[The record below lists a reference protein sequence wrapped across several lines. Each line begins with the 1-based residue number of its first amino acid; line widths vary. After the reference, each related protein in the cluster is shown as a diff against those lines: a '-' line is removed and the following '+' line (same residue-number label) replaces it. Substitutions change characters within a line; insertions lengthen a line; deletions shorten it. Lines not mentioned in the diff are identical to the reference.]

1 LTALALR
8 PTRLRLA
15 PGRTITRLQRGLM
28 WLVGAAGGIVVIE
41 PAPYEFVIALA
52 MLVFAA
58 TGLHLRPAHLPLLLL
73 LIAYNIGYLI
83 GVVPVLTEEGTVTWT
98 AVSCFMSVTTLFF
111 ALALVEDTERRLD
124 MLLKGYLA
132 IAIAVSIFGILTYFH
147 LLPDSDT
154 FIFASRSRSTFKDPN
169 VLGAFLVLPTVLA
182 LQRTMTGRLRDFLVG
197 GLMTAVLAVE
207 LLLAFSRGAWGS
219 FGAAAA
225 LMLGLTYVTCGS
237 GRERRRIILIA
248 VVGTVVLG
256 ALIVVILSLPQVSGL
271 FEERAS
277 LVQSYDSGRFG
288 RFGRHI
294 LGAQLALDQPL
305 GIGPL
310 QFSKYFPEDPHN
322 SFLDSFMAGG
332 WLSGAAYLALALVT
346 LAIGLRYVFV
356 RTPWRATYI
365 ALYATF
371 VAEVG
376 ESYIIDVQHWR
387 HYFLIMGV
395 LWGLVVA
402 AAALRRATPDVAA
415 AAASSRGAAN
425 RTTRV
430 LPNPDNSSA
439 YDKREAIGCVALP
452 QSL

>member
-1 LTALALR
+1 MTALALR
-8 PTRLRLA
+8 SAPPRFA
-15 PGRTITRLQRGLM
+15 PGRAITRLQHGLM
-28 WLVGAAGGIVVIE
+28 WLIGAAGGIVVIE
-41 PAPYEFVIALA
+41 PAPYEFVVVLA
-52 MLVFAA
+52 MVVFLA
-58 TGLHLRPAHLPLLLL
+58 TGMPLRAAHIPLLLL
-73 LIAYNIGYLI
+73 LVAYNIGYLI
-83 GVVPVLTEEGTVTWT
+83 GVVPVLTEEGTVMWT

-111 ALALVEDTERRLD
+111 ALALTEDTERRLD

-132 IAIAVSIFGILTYFH
+132 VAVAVAVFGILTYFH
-147 LLPDSDT
+147 LLPGSDT

-169 VLGAFLVLPTVLA
+169 VLGAFLVLPTVLS

-197 GLMTAVLAVE
+197 GLMTAVLAIE
-207 LLLAFSRGAWGS
+207 LLLAFSRGAWGA
-219 FGAAAA
+219 FGVAVA
-225 LMLGLTYVTCGS
+225 LMLGLTYLTCGS

-248 VVGTVVLG
+248 ALGTVVLG
-256 ALIVVILSLPQVSGL
+256 ALIVAVLSLPQVSGL

-277 LVQSYDSGRFG
+277 LVQSYDAGRFG

-294 LGAQLALDQPL
+294 LGAQLALDQPF

-332 WLSGAAYLALALVT
+332 WISGAAYLALTLVT
-346 LAIGLRYVFV
+346 LTIGLRYVFV
-356 RTPWRATYI
+356 RTPWRAAYI

-395 LWGLVVA
+395 LWGLVIA
-402 AAALRRATPDVAA
+402 AAARRKAA
-415 AAASSRGAAN
+415 R
-425 RTTRV
+425 
-430 LPNPDNSSA
+430 
-439 YDKREAIGCVALP
+439 
-452 QSL
+452 

>member
-8 PTRLRLA
+8 SAPARFA
-15 PGRTITRLQRGLM
+15 PGRAITRLQRGLM
-28 WLVGAAGGIVVIE
+28 WLIGAAGGIVVVE
-41 PAPYEFVIALA
+41 PAPNEFVVVLA
-52 MLVFAA
+52 MVVFLA
-58 TGLHLRPAHLPLLLL
+58 TGMPLRAAHIPLLLL
-73 LIAYNIGYLI
+73 LVAYNIGYLI
-83 GVVPVLTEEGTVTWT
+83 GVVPVLTEEGTVMWT

-111 ALALVEDTERRLD
+111 ALALTEDTERRLD

-132 IAIAVSIFGILTYFH
+132 VAVAVAVFGILTYFH
-147 LLPDSDT
+147 LLPGSDT
-154 FIFASRSRSTFKDPN
+154 FMFASRSRSTFKDPN
-169 VLGAFLVLPTVLA
+169 VLGAFLVLPTVLC

-197 GLMTAVLAVE
+197 SLMTAVLAIE
-207 LLLAFSRGAWGS
+207 LLLAFSRGAWGA
-219 FGAAAA
+219 FGVAVA
-225 LMLGLTYVTCGS
+225 LMLGLTYLTCGS

-248 VVGTVVLG
+248 ALGTVVLG
-256 ALIVVILSLPQVSGL
+256 ALIVVVLSLPQVSGL

-277 LVQSYDSGRFG
+277 LVQSYDAGRLG

-294 LGAQLALDQPL
+294 LGAQLALDQPF

-332 WLSGAAYLALALVT
+332 WISGAAYLALTLVT
-346 LAIGLRYVFV
+346 LTIGLRYVFV
-356 RTPWRATYI
+356 RTPWRAAHI

-395 LWGLVVA
+395 LWGLVIA
-402 AAALRRATPDVAA
+402 AAARRKAA
-415 AAASSRGAAN
+415 R
-425 RTTRV
+425 
-430 LPNPDNSSA
+430 
-439 YDKREAIGCVALP
+439 
-452 QSL
+452 

>member
-8 PTRLRLA
+8 SAPARFA
-15 PGRTITRLQRGLM
+15 PGRAITRLQRGLM
-28 WLVGAAGGIVVIE
+28 WLIGAAGGIVVVE
-41 PAPYEFVIALA
+41 PAPYEFVVVLA
-52 MLVFAA
+52 MVVFLA
-58 TGLHLRPAHLPLLLL
+58 TGMPLRAAHIPLLLL
-73 LIAYNIGYLI
+73 LVAYNIGYLI
-83 GVVPVLTEEGTVTWT
+83 GVVPVLTEEGTVMWT

-111 ALALVEDTERRLD
+111 ALALTEDTERRLD

-132 IAIAVSIFGILTYFH
+132 VAVAVAVFGILTYFH
-147 LLPDSDT
+147 LLPGSDT
-154 FIFASRSRSTFKDPN
+154 FMFASRSRSTFKDPN
-169 VLGAFLVLPTVLA
+169 VLGAFLVLPTALS

-197 GLMTAVLAVE
+197 SLMTAVLAIE
-207 LLLAFSRGAWGS
+207 LLLAFSRGAWGA
-219 FGAAAA
+219 FGVAVA
-225 LMLGLTYVTCGS
+225 LMLGLTYLTCGS

-248 VVGTVVLG
+248 ALGTVVLG
-256 ALIVVILSLPQVSGL
+256 ALIVVVLSLPQVSGL

-277 LVQSYDSGRFG
+277 LVQSYDAGRLG

-294 LGAQLALDQPL
+294 LGAQLALDQPF

-332 WLSGAAYLALALVT
+332 WISGAAYLALTLVT
-346 LAIGLRYVFV
+346 LTIGLRYVFV
-356 RTPWRATYI
+356 RTPWRAAHI

-395 LWGLVVA
+395 LWGLVI
-402 AAALRRATPDVAA
+402 
-415 AAASSRGAAN
+415 AASARRKAA
-425 RTTRV
+425 R
-430 LPNPDNSSA
+430 
-439 YDKREAIGCVALP
+439 
-452 QSL
+452 

>member
-8 PTRLRLA
+8 SA
-15 PGRTITRLQRGLM
+15 PARSATGGTITRLQHGLM
-28 WLVGAAGGIVVIE
+28 WLIGAAGGIVVVE
-41 PAPYEFVIALA
+41 PAPYEFVVVLA
-52 MLVFAA
+52 MVVFLA
-58 TGLHLRPAHLPLLLL
+58 TGMPLRAAHIPLLLL
-73 LIAYNIGYLI
+73 LVAYNIGYLI
-83 GVVPVLTEEGTVTWT
+83 GVVPVLTEEGTVMWT

-111 ALALVEDTERRLD
+111 ALALTEDTERRLA

-132 IAIAVSIFGILTYFH
+132 VAVAVALFGILTYFH
-147 LLPDSDT
+147 LLPGSDT
-154 FIFASRSRSTFKDPN
+154 FMFASRSRSTFKDPN
-169 VLGAFLVLPTVLA
+169 VLGAFLVLPTVLS

-197 GLMTAVLAVE
+197 SLMTAVLAIE
-207 LLLAFSRGAWGS
+207 LLLAFSRGAWGA
-219 FGAAAA
+219 FGVAVA
-225 LMLGLTYVTCGS
+225 LMLGLTYLTCGS

-248 VVGTVVLG
+248 ALGTVVLG
-256 ALIVVILSLPQVSGL
+256 ALIVVVLSLPQVSGL

-277 LVQSYDSGRFG
+277 LVQSYDAGRFG

-294 LGAQLALDQPL
+294 LGAQLALDQPF

-332 WLSGAAYLALALVT
+332 WISGAAYLALTLVT
-346 LAIGLRYVFV
+346 LTIGLRYVFV
-356 RTPWRATYI
+356 RTPWRAAHI

-395 LWGLVVA
+395 LWGLVIA
-402 AAALRRATPDVAA
+402 AAARRKAA
-415 AAASSRGAAN
+415 R
-425 RTTRV
+425 
-430 LPNPDNSSA
+430 
-439 YDKREAIGCVALP
+439 
-452 QSL
+452 

>member
-8 PTRLRLA
+8 SAPARFA
-15 PGRTITRLQRGLM
+15 PGRAITRLQHGLM
-28 WLVGAAGGIVVIE
+28 WLIGAAGGIVVIE
-41 PAPYEFVIALA
+41 PAPYEFVVVLA
-52 MLVFAA
+52 MVVFLA
-58 TGLHLRPAHLPLLLL
+58 TGMPLRAAHIPLLLL
-73 LIAYNIGYLI
+73 LVAYNIGYLI
-83 GVVPVLTEEGTVTWT
+83 GVVPVLTEEGTVMWT

-111 ALALVEDTERRLD
+111 ALALTEDTERRLD

-132 IAIAVSIFGILTYFH
+132 VAVAVAVFGILTYFH
-147 LLPDSDT
+147 LLPGSDT
-154 FIFASRSRSTFKDPN
+154 FMFASRSRSTFKDPN
-169 VLGAFLVLPTVLA
+169 VLGAFLVLPTVLC

-197 GLMTAVLAVE
+197 SLMTAVLAIE
-207 LLLAFSRGAWGS
+207 LLLAFSRGAWGA
-219 FGAAAA
+219 FGVAVA
-225 LMLGLTYVTCGS
+225 LMLGLTYLTCGS

-248 VVGTVVLG
+248 ALGTVVLG
-256 ALIVVILSLPQVSGL
+256 ALIVVVLSLPQVSGL

-277 LVQSYDSGRFG
+277 LVQSYDAGRLG

-294 LGAQLALDQPL
+294 LGAQLALDQPF

-332 WLSGAAYLALALVT
+332 WISGAAYLALTLVT
-346 LAIGLRYVFV
+346 LTIGMRYVFV
-356 RTPWRATYI
+356 RTPWRAAHI

-395 LWGLVVA
+395 LWGLVI
-402 AAALRRATPDVAA
+402 
-415 AAASSRGAAN
+415 AASARRKAA
-425 RTTRV
+425 R
-430 LPNPDNSSA
+430 
-439 YDKREAIGCVALP
+439 
-452 QSL
+452 

>member
-8 PTRLRLA
+8 SAPARFA
-15 PGRTITRLQRGLM
+15 PGRAITRLQRGLM
-28 WLVGAAGGIVVIE
+28 WLIGAAGGIVVVE
-41 PAPYEFVIALA
+41 PAPYEFVVVLA
-52 MLVFAA
+52 MVVFLA
-58 TGLHLRPAHLPLLLL
+58 TGMPLRAAHIPLLLL
-73 LIAYNIGYLI
+73 LVAYNIGYLI
-83 GVVPVLTEEGTVTWT
+83 GVVPVLTEEGTVMWT

-111 ALALVEDTERRLD
+111 ALALTEDTERRLD

-132 IAIAVSIFGILTYFH
+132 VAVAVALFGILTYFH
-147 LLPDSDT
+147 LLPGSDT
-154 FIFASRSRSTFKDPN
+154 FMFASRSRSTFKDPN
-169 VLGAFLVLPTVLA
+169 VLGAFLVLPTVLS

-197 GLMTAVLAVE
+197 SLMTAVLAIE
-207 LLLAFSRGAWGS
+207 LLLAFSRGAWGA
-219 FGAAAA
+219 FGVAVA
-225 LMLGLTYVTCGS
+225 LMLGLTYLTCGS

-248 VVGTVVLG
+248 ALGTVVLG
-256 ALIVVILSLPQVSGL
+256 ALIVVVLSLPQVSGL

-277 LVQSYDSGRFG
+277 LVQSYDAGRFG

-294 LGAQLALDQPL
+294 LGAQLALDQPF

-332 WLSGAAYLALALVT
+332 WISGAAYLALTLVT
-346 LAIGLRYVFV
+346 LTIGLRYVFV
-356 RTPWRATYI
+356 RTPWRAAHI

-395 LWGLVVA
+395 LWGLVIA
-402 AAALRRATPDVAA
+402 AAARRKAA
-415 AAASSRGAAN
+415 R
-425 RTTRV
+425 
-430 LPNPDNSSA
+430 
-439 YDKREAIGCVALP
+439 
-452 QSL
+452 

>member
-8 PTRLRLA
+8 SA
-15 PGRTITRLQRGLM
+15 PPRFATSRTITRLQHGLT

-41 PAPYEFVIALA
+41 PAPYEFVVILA
-52 MLVFAA
+52 MVVFMA
-58 TGLHLRPAHLPLLLL
+58 TGMPLRAAHIPLLLL
-73 LIAYNIGYLI
+73 LVAYNIGYLI
-83 GVVPVLTEEGTVTWT
+83 GVVPVLTDEGTVMWT

-111 ALALVEDTERRLD
+111 ALALTEDTERRLD
-124 MLLKGYLA
+124 MLLTGYLA
-132 IAIAVSIFGILTYFH
+132 VAVAVAVFGILTYFH
-147 LLPDSDT
+147 LLPGSDT

-197 GLMTAVLAVE
+197 GLITVVLAIE
-207 LLLAFSRGAWGS
+207 LLLAFSRGAWGA
-219 FGAAAA
+219 FGTAAA
-225 LMLGLTYVTCGS
+225 LMLGLTYLTCGS

-248 VVGTVVLG
+248 ALGTVVLG
-256 ALIVVILSLPQVSGL
+256 ALIVVVLSLPQVSGL

-294 LGAQLALDQPL
+294 LGAQLALDQPF

-332 WLSGAAYLALALVT
+332 WISGAPYLALTLVT
-346 LAIGLRYVFV
+346 LTIGLRYVFV
-356 RTPWRATYI
+356 RTPWRTAYI

-371 VAEVG
+371 AAEVG

-395 LWGLVVA
+395 LWGLVIA
-402 AAALRRATPDVAA
+402 AAARRRAA
-415 AAASSRGAAN
+415 R
-425 RTTRV
+425 
-430 LPNPDNSSA
+430 
-439 YDKREAIGCVALP
+439 
-452 QSL
+452 

>member
-8 PTRLRLA
+8 SA
-15 PGRTITRLQRGLM
+15 PARSATGGTITRLQHGLM
-28 WLVGAAGGIVVIE
+28 WLIGAAGGIVVVE
-41 PAPYEFVIALA
+41 PAPYEFVVVLA
-52 MLVFAA
+52 MVVFLA
-58 TGLHLRPAHLPLLLL
+58 TGMPLRAAHIPLLLL
-73 LIAYNIGYLI
+73 LVAYNIGYLI
-83 GVVPVLTEEGTVTWT
+83 GVVPVLTEEGTVMWT

-111 ALALVEDTERRLD
+111 ALALTEDTERRLD

-132 IAIAVSIFGILTYFH
+132 VAVAVALFGILTYFH
-147 LLPDSDT
+147 LLPGSDT
-154 FIFASRSRSTFKDPN
+154 FMFASRSRSTFKDPN
-169 VLGAFLVLPTVLA
+169 VLGAFLVLPTVLC

-197 GLMTAVLAVE
+197 SLMTAVLAIE
-207 LLLAFSRGAWGS
+207 LLLAFSRGAWGA
-219 FGAAAA
+219 FGVAVA
-225 LMLGLTYVTCGS
+225 LMLGLTYLTCGS

-248 VVGTVVLG
+248 ALGTVVLG
-256 ALIVVILSLPQVSGL
+256 ALIVVVLSLPQVSGL

-277 LVQSYDSGRFG
+277 LVQSYDAGRFG

-294 LGAQLALDQPL
+294 LGAQLALDQPF

-332 WLSGAAYLALALVT
+332 WISGAAYLALTLVT
-346 LAIGLRYVFV
+346 LTIGLRYVFV
-356 RTPWRATYI
+356 RTPWRAAHI

-395 LWGLVVA
+395 LWGLVIA
-402 AAALRRATPDVAA
+402 AAARRKAA
-415 AAASSRGAAN
+415 R
-425 RTTRV
+425 
-430 LPNPDNSSA
+430 
-439 YDKREAIGCVALP
+439 
-452 QSL
+452 

>member
-8 PTRLRLA
+8 SAPARFA
-15 PGRTITRLQRGLM
+15 PGRAITRLQRGLM
-28 WLVGAAGGIVVIE
+28 WLIGAAGGIVVVE
-41 PAPYEFVIALA
+41 PAPYEFVVVLA
-52 MLVFAA
+52 MVVFLA
-58 TGLHLRPAHLPLLLL
+58 TGMPLRAAHIPLLLL
-73 LIAYNIGYLI
+73 LVAYNIGYLI
-83 GVVPVLTEEGTVTWT
+83 GVVPVLTEEGTVMWT

-111 ALALVEDTERRLD
+111 ALALTEDTERRLD

-132 IAIAVSIFGILTYFH
+132 VAVAVALFGILTYFH
-147 LLPDSDT
+147 LLPGSDT
-154 FIFASRSRSTFKDPN
+154 FMFASRSRSTFKDPN
-169 VLGAFLVLPTVLA
+169 VLGAFLVLPTALS

-197 GLMTAVLAVE
+197 SLMTAVLAIE
-207 LLLAFSRGAWGS
+207 LLLAFSRGAWGA
-219 FGAAAA
+219 FGVAVA
-225 LMLGLTYVTCGS
+225 LMLGLTYLTCGS

-248 VVGTVVLG
+248 ALGTVVLG
-256 ALIVVILSLPQVSGL
+256 ALIVAVLSLPQVSGL

-277 LVQSYDSGRFG
+277 LVQSYDAGRFG

-294 LGAQLALDQPL
+294 LGAQLALDQPF

-332 WLSGAAYLALALVT
+332 WISGAAYLALTLVT
-346 LAIGLRYVFV
+346 LTIGLRYVFV
-356 RTPWRATYI
+356 RTPWRAAHI

-395 LWGLVVA
+395 LWGLVIA
-402 AAALRRATPDVAA
+402 AAARRKAA
-415 AAASSRGAAN
+415 R
-425 RTTRV
+425 
-430 LPNPDNSSA
+430 
-439 YDKREAIGCVALP
+439 
-452 QSL
+452 

>member
-8 PTRLRLA
+8 SA
-15 PGRTITRLQRGLM
+15 PARSATGGTITRLQHGLM
-28 WLVGAAGGIVVIE
+28 WLIGAAGGIVVVE
-41 PAPYEFVIALA
+41 PAPYEFVVVLA
-52 MLVFAA
+52 MVVFLA
-58 TGLHLRPAHLPLLLL
+58 TGMPLRAAHIPLLLL
-73 LIAYNIGYLI
+73 LVAYNIGYLI
-83 GVVPVLTEEGTVTWT
+83 GVVPVLTEEGTVMWT

-111 ALALVEDTERRLD
+111 ALALTEDTERRLD

-132 IAIAVSIFGILTYFH
+132 VAVAVALFGILTYFH
-147 LLPDSDT
+147 LLPGSDT
-154 FIFASRSRSTFKDPN
+154 FMFASRSRSTFKDPN
-169 VLGAFLVLPTVLA
+169 VLGAFLVLPTALS

-197 GLMTAVLAVE
+197 SLMTAVLAIE
-207 LLLAFSRGAWGS
+207 LLLAFSRGAWGA
-219 FGAAAA
+219 FGVAVA
-225 LMLGLTYVTCGS
+225 LMLGLTYLTCGS

-248 VVGTVVLG
+248 ALGTVVLG
-256 ALIVVILSLPQVSGL
+256 ALIVVVLSLPQVSGL

-277 LVQSYDSGRFG
+277 LVQSYDAGRFG

-294 LGAQLALDQPL
+294 LGAQLALDQPF

-332 WLSGAAYLALALVT
+332 WISGAAYLALTLVT
-346 LAIGLRYVFV
+346 LTIGLRYVFV
-356 RTPWRATYI
+356 RTPWRAAHI

-395 LWGLVVA
+395 LWGLVIA
-402 AAALRRATPDVAA
+402 AAARRKAA
-415 AAASSRGAAN
+415 R
-425 RTTRV
+425 
-430 LPNPDNSSA
+430 
-439 YDKREAIGCVALP
+439 
-452 QSL
+452 

>member
-8 PTRLRLA
+8 PARLRLA

-58 TGLHLRPAHLPLLLL
+58 TGLQLRPAHLPLLLL

-182 LQRTMTGRLRDFLVG
+182 LQRTMTGRLRDFLIG

-248 VVGTVVLG
+248 VLGTVVLG

-277 LVQSYDSGRFG
+277 LVQNYDSGRFG

-294 LGAQLALDQPL
+294 LGAQLALDRPL

-402 AAALRRATPDVAA
+402 AAARRRARPGTAA
-415 AAASSRGAAN
+415 VAASSRGAA
-425 RTTRV
+425 R
-430 LPNPDNSSA
+430 PDNPCA
-439 YDKREAIGCVALP
+439 T
-452 QSL
+452 

>member
-8 PTRLRLA
+8 SAPARFA
-15 PGRTITRLQRGLM
+15 PGRAITRLQRGLM
-28 WLVGAAGGIVVIE
+28 WLIGAAGGIVVVE
-41 PAPYEFVIALA
+41 PAPYEFVVVLA
-52 MLVFAA
+52 MVVFLA
-58 TGLHLRPAHLPLLLL
+58 TGMPLRAAHIPLLLL
-73 LIAYNIGYLI
+73 LVAYNIGYLI
-83 GVVPVLTEEGTVTWT
+83 GVVPVLTEEGTVMWT

-111 ALALVEDTERRLD
+111 ALALTEDTERRLD

-132 IAIAVSIFGILTYFH
+132 VAVAVALFGILTYFH
-147 LLPDSDT
+147 LLPGSDT

-169 VLGAFLVLPTVLA
+169 VLGAFLVLPTVLS

-197 GLMTAVLAVE
+197 SLMTAVLAIE
-207 LLLAFSRGAWGS
+207 LLLAFSRGAWGA
-219 FGAAAA
+219 FGVAVA
-225 LMLGLTYVTCGS
+225 LMLGLTYLTCGS

-248 VVGTVVLG
+248 ALGTVVLG
-256 ALIVVILSLPQVSGL
+256 ALIVVVLSLPQVSGL

-277 LVQSYDSGRFG
+277 LVQSYDAGRLG

-294 LGAQLALDQPL
+294 LGAQLALDQPF

-332 WLSGAAYLALALVT
+332 WISGAAYLALTLVT
-346 LAIGLRYVFV
+346 LTIGMRYVFV
-356 RTPWRATYI
+356 RTPWRAAHI

-395 LWGLVVA
+395 LWGLVIA
-402 AAALRRATPDVAA
+402 AAARRKAA
-415 AAASSRGAAN
+415 R
-425 RTTRV
+425 
-430 LPNPDNSSA
+430 
-439 YDKREAIGCVALP
+439 
-452 QSL
+452 

>member
-8 PTRLRLA
+8 SAPARFA
-15 PGRTITRLQRGLM
+15 PGRAITRLQHGLM
-28 WLVGAAGGIVVIE
+28 WLIGAAGGIVVVE
-41 PAPYEFVIALA
+41 PAPYEFVVVLA
-52 MLVFAA
+52 MVVFLA
-58 TGLHLRPAHLPLLLL
+58 TGMPLRAAHIPLLLL
-73 LIAYNIGYLI
+73 LVAYNIGYLI
-83 GVVPVLTEEGTVTWT
+83 GVVPVLTEEGTVMWT

-111 ALALVEDTERRLD
+111 ALALTEDTERRLD

-132 IAIAVSIFGILTYFH
+132 VAVAVALFGILTYFH
-147 LLPDSDT
+147 LLPGSDT

-169 VLGAFLVLPTVLA
+169 VLGAFLVLPTVLS

-197 GLMTAVLAVE
+197 SLMTAVLAIE
-207 LLLAFSRGAWGS
+207 LLLAFSRGAWGA
-219 FGAAAA
+219 FGVAVA
-225 LMLGLTYVTCGS
+225 LMLGLTYLTCGS

-248 VVGTVVLG
+248 ALGTVVLG
-256 ALIVVILSLPQVSGL
+256 ALIVAVLSLPQVSGL

-277 LVQSYDSGRFG
+277 LVQSYDAGRFG

-294 LGAQLALDQPL
+294 LGAQLALDQPF

-332 WLSGAAYLALALVT
+332 WISGAAYLALTLVT
-346 LAIGLRYVFV
+346 LTIGLRYVFA
-356 RTPWRATYI
+356 RTPWRAAHI

-395 LWGLVVA
+395 LWGLVIA
-402 AAALRRATPDVAA
+402 AAARHKAA
-415 AAASSRGAAN
+415 R
-425 RTTRV
+425 
-430 LPNPDNSSA
+430 
-439 YDKREAIGCVALP
+439 
-452 QSL
+452 

>member
-8 PTRLRLA
+8 SAPARFA
-15 PGRTITRLQRGLM
+15 PGRAITRLQHGLM
-28 WLVGAAGGIVVIE
+28 WLIGAAGGIVVVE
-41 PAPYEFVIALA
+41 PAPYEFVVVLA
-52 MLVFAA
+52 MVVFLA
-58 TGLHLRPAHLPLLLL
+58 TGMPLRAAHIPLLLL
-73 LIAYNIGYLI
+73 LVAYNIGYLI
-83 GVVPVLTEEGTVTWT
+83 GVVPVLTEEGTVMWT

-111 ALALVEDTERRLD
+111 ALALTEDTERRLD

-132 IAIAVSIFGILTYFH
+132 VAVAVALFGILTYFH
-147 LLPDSDT
+147 LLPGSDT

-169 VLGAFLVLPTVLA
+169 VLGAFLVLPTVLS

-197 GLMTAVLAVE
+197 SLMTAVLAIE
-207 LLLAFSRGAWGS
+207 LLLAFSRGAWGA
-219 FGAAAA
+219 FGVAVA
-225 LMLGLTYVTCGS
+225 LMLGLTYLTCGS

-248 VVGTVVLG
+248 ALGTVVLG
-256 ALIVVILSLPQVSGL
+256 ALIVAVLSLPQVSGL

-277 LVQSYDSGRFG
+277 LVQSYDAGRFG

-294 LGAQLALDQPL
+294 LGAQLALDQPF

-332 WLSGAAYLALALVT
+332 WISGAAYLALTLVT
-346 LAIGLRYVFV
+346 LTIGLRYVFA
-356 RTPWRATYI
+356 RTPWRAAHI

-395 LWGLVVA
+395 LWGLVIA
-402 AAALRRATPDVAA
+402 AAARRKAA
-415 AAASSRGAAN
+415 R
-425 RTTRV
+425 
-430 LPNPDNSSA
+430 
-439 YDKREAIGCVALP
+439 
-452 QSL
+452 

>member
-8 PTRLRLA
+8 SAPARFA
-15 PGRTITRLQRGLM
+15 PGRAITRLQRGLM
-28 WLVGAAGGIVVIE
+28 WLIGAAGGIVVVE
-41 PAPYEFVIALA
+41 PAPYEFVVVLA
-52 MLVFAA
+52 MVVFLA
-58 TGLHLRPAHLPLLLL
+58 TGMPLRAAHIPLLLL
-73 LIAYNIGYLI
+73 LVAYNIGYLI
-83 GVVPVLTEEGTVTWT
+83 GVVPVLTEEGTVMWT

-111 ALALVEDTERRLD
+111 ALALTEDTERRLD

-132 IAIAVSIFGILTYFH
+132 VAVAVALFGILTYFH
-147 LLPDSDT
+147 LLPGSDT
-154 FIFASRSRSTFKDPN
+154 FMFASRSRSTFKDPN
-169 VLGAFLVLPTVLA
+169 VLGAFLVLPTALS

-197 GLMTAVLAVE
+197 SLMTAVLAIE
-207 LLLAFSRGAWGS
+207 LLLAFSRGAWGA
-219 FGAAAA
+219 FGVAVA
-225 LMLGLTYVTCGS
+225 LMLGLTYLTCGS

-248 VVGTVVLG
+248 ALGTVVLG
-256 ALIVVILSLPQVSGL
+256 ALIVVVLSLPQVSGL

-277 LVQSYDSGRFG
+277 LVQSYDAGRFG

-294 LGAQLALDQPL
+294 LGAQLALDQPF

-332 WLSGAAYLALALVT
+332 WISGAAYLALTLVT
-346 LAIGLRYVFV
+346 LTIGLRYVFV
-356 RTPWRATYI
+356 RTPWRAAHI

-395 LWGLVVA
+395 LWGLVIA
-402 AAALRRATPDVAA
+402 AAARRKAA
-415 AAASSRGAAN
+415 R
-425 RTTRV
+425 
-430 LPNPDNSSA
+430 
-439 YDKREAIGCVALP
+439 
-452 QSL
+452 

>member
-8 PTRLRLA
+8 SAPARFA
-15 PGRTITRLQRGLM
+15 PGRAITRLQRGLM
-28 WLVGAAGGIVVIE
+28 WLIGAAGGIVVVE
-41 PAPYEFVIALA
+41 PAPYEFVVVLA
-52 MLVFAA
+52 MVVFLA
-58 TGLHLRPAHLPLLLL
+58 TGMPLRAAHIPLLLL
-73 LIAYNIGYLI
+73 LVAYNIGYLI
-83 GVVPVLTEEGTVTWT
+83 GVVPVLTEEGTVMWT

-111 ALALVEDTERRLD
+111 ALALTEDTERRLD

-132 IAIAVSIFGILTYFH
+132 VAVAVALFGILTYFH
-147 LLPDSDT
+147 LLPGSDT
-154 FIFASRSRSTFKDPN
+154 FMFASRSRSTFKDPN
-169 VLGAFLVLPTVLA
+169 VLGAFLVLPTALS

-197 GLMTAVLAVE
+197 SLMTAVLAIE
-207 LLLAFSRGAWGS
+207 LLLAFSRGAWGA
-219 FGAAAA
+219 FGVAVA
-225 LMLGLTYVTCGS
+225 LMLGLTYLTCGS

-248 VVGTVVLG
+248 ALGTVVLG
-256 ALIVVILSLPQVSGL
+256 ALIVVVLSLPQVSGL

-277 LVQSYDSGRFG
+277 LVQSYDAGRFG

-294 LGAQLALDQPL
+294 LGAQLALDQPF

-332 WLSGAAYLALALVT
+332 WISGAAYLALTLVT
-346 LAIGLRYVFV
+346 LTIGLRYVFA
-356 RTPWRATYI
+356 RTPWRAAHI

-395 LWGLVVA
+395 LWGLVIA
-402 AAALRRATPDVAA
+402 AAARRKAA
-415 AAASSRGAAN
+415 R
-425 RTTRV
+425 
-430 LPNPDNSSA
+430 
-439 YDKREAIGCVALP
+439 
-452 QSL
+452 

>member
-1 LTALALR
+1 
-8 PTRLRLA
+8 
-15 PGRTITRLQRGLM
+15 
-28 WLVGAAGGIVVIE
+28 V
-41 PAPYEFVIALA
+41 
-52 MLVFAA
+52 
-58 TGLHLRPAHLPLLLL
+58 
-73 LIAYNIGYLI
+73 
-83 GVVPVLTEEGTVTWT
+83 
-98 AVSCFMSVTTLFF
+98 
-111 ALALVEDTERRLD
+111 
-124 MLLKGYLA
+124 
-132 IAIAVSIFGILTYFH
+132 FGILTYFR

-169 VLGAFLVLPTVLA
+169 VLGAFLVLPTLLA

-197 GLMTAVLAVE
+197 GLMTAVLAIE
-207 LLLAFSRGAWGS
+207 LLLAFSRGAWGA

-225 LMLGLTYVTCGS
+225 LMLGLTYLTCGS

-248 VVGTVVLG
+248 AVGTVVLG
-256 ALIVVILSLPQVSGL
+256 ALIVVVLSLPQVSGL

-294 LGAQLALDQPL
+294 LGAQLALDQPF

-332 WLSGAAYLALALVT
+332 WISGAAYLALTLVT
-346 LAIGLRYVFV
+346 LTIGLRYVFV
-356 RTPWRATYI
+356 RTPWRAAYI

-371 VAEVG
+371 VAEVA

-395 LWGLVVA
+395 LWGLVIA
-402 AAALRRATPDVAA
+402 AAARRRAA
-415 AAASSRGAAN
+415 R
-425 RTTRV
+425 
-430 LPNPDNSSA
+430 
-439 YDKREAIGCVALP
+439 
-452 QSL
+452 

>member
-1 LTALALR
+1 MTALALR
-8 PTRLRLA
+8 SA
-15 PGRTITRLQRGLM
+15 PARSATGGTITRLQHGLM
-28 WLVGAAGGIVVIE
+28 WLIGAAGGIVVVE
-41 PAPYEFVIALA
+41 PAPYEFVVVLA
-52 MLVFAA
+52 MVVFLA
-58 TGLHLRPAHLPLLLL
+58 TGMPLRAAHIPLLLL
-73 LIAYNIGYLI
+73 LVAYNIGYLI
-83 GVVPVLTEEGTVTWT
+83 GVVPVLTEEGTVMWT

-111 ALALVEDTERRLD
+111 ALALTEDTERRLD

-132 IAIAVSIFGILTYFH
+132 VAVAVALFGILTYFH
-147 LLPDSDT
+147 LLPGSDT
-154 FIFASRSRSTFKDPN
+154 FMFASRSRSTFKDPN
-169 VLGAFLVLPTVLA
+169 VLGAFLVLPTVLC

-197 GLMTAVLAVE
+197 SLMTGVLAIE
-207 LLLAFSRGAWGS
+207 LLLAFSRGAWGA
-219 FGAAAA
+219 FGVAVA
-225 LMLGLTYVTCGS
+225 LMLGLTYLTCGS

-248 VVGTVVLG
+248 ALGTVVLG
-256 ALIVVILSLPQVSGL
+256 ALIVVVLSLPQVSGL

-277 LVQSYDSGRFG
+277 LVQSYDAGRFG

-332 WLSGAAYLALALVT
+332 WISGAAYLALTLVT
-346 LAIGLRYVFV
+346 LTIGLRYVFV
-356 RTPWRATYI
+356 RTPWRAAHI

-395 LWGLVVA
+395 LWGLVIA
-402 AAALRRATPDVAA
+402 AAARRKAA
-415 AAASSRGAAN
+415 R
-425 RTTRV
+425 
-430 LPNPDNSSA
+430 
-439 YDKREAIGCVALP
+439 
-452 QSL
+452 